1 MCVCVCVCVC
11 FCMCLDFC
19 RRLGLAPPPPPLLF
33 HIYPSTTHTC
43 ITAPYTPTPTLTL
56 SPSPTIPSVP
66 DINVPLPTAPPNP
79 LTPQFKADFQFRLK
93 WSPRQARGEVDDLI
107 AEGYKLL
114 WAAPYR
120 VGPDLKPYFD
130 VILTN
135 SSEADTK
142 GFMDL
147 TFNEMNQ
154 TIHEMKAEG
163 YSASVI
169 VDRARGKAPTAPS
182 YSAVFIRKN
191 DILETEVY
199 LRDSVQE
206 YNERLI
212 RMKAAGYRLISHSF
226 CVIQGQ
232 LEVASVYERDRRL
245 AFNITVPNLLQWQSY
260 YNLPFFNFSEIA
272 LSLGRQNYYPY
283 YVESYNLPGVS
294 TTSSSV
300 FAAIFE
306 QPIGPNLNWFRWAL
320 NKATAEDTITSEL
333 TDGIWEPRISLAYN
347 YLGNIRHYLGFT
359 RRRYEY

>member
-1 MCVCVCVCVC
+1 MHACVCVCVC
-11 FCMCLDFC
+11 LDFC
-19 RRLGLAPPPPPLLF
+19 RRFGLAPPPPPLLF
-33 HIYPSTTHTC
+33 TIHPSTTHTC
-43 ITAPYTPTPTLTL
+43 VTALHIPTPTITP
-56 SPSPTIPSVP
+56 SPSPPITSPLPVP
-66 DINVPLPTAPPNP
+66 DNNIPLPTAPPNT
-79 LTPQFKADFQFRLK
+79 LTPKFKADFQFRLK
-93 WSPRQARGEVDDLI
+93 WSPRQARSEVDDLT

-114 WAAPYR
+114 WVAPYR
-120 VGPDLKPYFD
+120 VGPSLKPYFD

-147 TFNEMNQ
+147 TFDDMNR

-163 YSASVI
+163 YSASVV

-182 YSAVFIRKN
+182 YSAVFTRKN

-199 LRDSVQE
+199 LRDRVQE
-206 YNERLI
+206 YEERLK

-226 CVIQGQ
+226 CEIQGQ

-245 AFNITVPNLLQWQSY
+245 AYNITVPNLLRWQSY
-260 YNLPFFNFSEIA
+260 YNLPFYNFSEVA

-283 YVESYNLPGVS
+283 YVESYNLQGVS
-294 TTSSSV
+294 TTGNSV

-306 QPIGPNLNWFRWAL
+306 QPIGPNLNWFRWSLERSA
-320 NKATAEDTITSEL
+320 AEDTITSEL
-333 TDGIWEPRISLAYN
+333 TDGIWEPRVSLAYN